1 MARLNIPPT
10 RSNYLKIKS
19 DLAFAR
25 EGYNILDQKREVLT
39 NELINLAHD
48 AAVLQEKVNEV
59 FAESYQALE
68 DARLTMGQERVEWA
82 AFAVDKTLSIE
93 IKNRGVMG
101 VPIPVVTA
109 HGQLGE
115 MPYSFGDTMAT
126 LDAASNA
133 FREVLQWI
141 TKLAEIESSVWRLA
155 RELRKTQ
162 RRVNALK
169 YIFIP
174 NYEDTLD
181 FIQSAIEERER
192 EEIFRLKL
200 LKNQKEGSQSHPK
213 QHEYQQTYAEKG
225 GRPLPG
231 SGGFGANPLGN
242 Q

>member
-25 EGYNILDQKREVLT
+25 EGFNILDQKREVLT

-48 AAVLQEKVNEV
+48 AGILQEKVRAI

-68 DARLTMGQERVEWA
+68 DARLTMGEERVEWA
-82 AFAVDKTLSIE
+82 AFAVKQTISIA
-93 IKNRGVMG
+93 IKYRGVMG
-101 VPIPVVTA
+101 VPIPVVSA
-109 HGQLGE
+109 EGE
-115 MPYSFGDTMAT
+115 LAAMPYSFGDTMAT

-133 FREVLQWI
+133 FRDLLEWV

-162 RRVNALK
+162 RRVNALQ

-200 LKNQKEGSQSHPK
+200 LKNKKQKEGKHPA
-213 QHEYQQTYAEKG
+213 QHEYHQPYAEKG

-231 SGGFGANPLGN
+231 GGGFGASSTGD
-242 Q
+242 

>member
-1 MARLNIPPT
+1 MARINLPPT
-10 RSNYLKIKS
+10 RSNYLKIKA

-39 NELINLAHD
+39 NELMHLAHD
-48 AAVLQEKVNEV
+48 AGVLQEKVGKI
-59 FAESYQALE
+59 FSESYQALE

-82 AFAVDKTLSIE
+82 ALAVNQTIE
-93 IKNRGVMG
+93 IKIKNRGVMG
-101 VPIPVVTA
+101 VAIPVVTA
-109 HGQLGE
+109 HGELTE

-141 TKLAEIESSVWRLA
+141 TQLAEIEASVWRLA
-155 RELRKTQ
+155 HELLKTQ
-162 RRVNALK
+162 RRVNALQ

-174 NYEDTLD
+174 NYQETMD

-200 LKNQKEGSQSHPK
+200 LKSKKKESVAHPTR
-213 QHEYQQTYAEKG
+213 HEYHQPHAEKG
-225 GRPLPG
+225 GKSTMGNL
-231 SGGFGANPLGN
+231 GFGSNPSTEH
-242 Q
+242 

>member
-1 MARLNIPPT
+1 MARLTIPPT

-19 DLAFAR
+19 DLTFAR
-25 EGYNILDQKREVLT
+25 EGFNILDRKREILT
-39 NELINLAHD
+39 NELINLAHE
-48 AAVLQEKVNEV
+48 AEVLQEKVNAL
-59 FAESYQALE
+59 FAKSYQALE
-68 DARLTMGQERVEWA
+68 NARLTMGQERVEWA
-82 AFAVDKTLSIE
+82 AFAVEQTISIN
-93 IKNRGVMG
+93 IKFRGVMG
-101 VPIPVVTA
+101 VAIPVVSA
-109 HGQLGE
+109 EGELAE

-133 FREVLQWI
+133 FREVLEWI
-141 TKLAEIESSVWRLA
+141 IKLAEIDSSVWRLA

-200 LKNQKEGSQSHPK
+200 LKHRKENTEKHSQ
-213 QHEYQQTYAEKG
+213 
-225 GRPLPG
+225 L
-231 SGGFGANPLGN
+231 
-242 Q
+242 

>member
-1 MARLNIPPT
+1 MARINLPPT

-39 NELINLAHD
+39 NELMHLAHD
-48 AAVLQEKVNEV
+48 AAVLQEKVSKV

-82 AFAVDKTLSIE
+82 ALAVNQTIDIK

-109 HGQLGE
+109 HGELTQ

-126 LDAASNA
+126 LDSASNA
-133 FREVLQWI
+133 FQEVLQWI
-141 TKLAEIESSVWRLA
+141 TQLAEIEASVWRLA

-162 RRVNALK
+162 RRVNALQFV
-169 YIFIP
+169 FIP
-174 NYEDTLD
+174 DYQDTLN

-200 LKNQKEGSQSHPK
+200 LKSNKAKSSAPHAE
-213 QHEYQQTYAEKG
+213 HEYHQPYAEKG
-225 GRPLPG
+225 GKSTVG
-231 SGGFGANPLGN
+231 EMGFGSNPSAEY
-242 Q
+242 

>member
-19 DLAFAR
+19 DLAFAQ
-25 EGYNILDQKREVLT
+25 EGYKILDQKREVLT
-39 NELINLAHD
+39 NELIKLAHD
-48 AAVLQEKVNEV
+48 ADVLQKKVGEV
-59 FAESYQALE
+59 FVESYEALE
-68 DARLTMGQERVEWA
+68 DARLTMGEERVEWA
-82 AFAVDKTLSIE
+82 AMAVEKTISID
-93 IKNRGVMG
+93 IKYRGVMG

-109 HGQLGE
+109 QGQLGA

-133 FREVLQWI
+133 FREVLEWI
-141 TKLAEIESSVWRLA
+141 TRLAEIESSVWRLA

-162 RRVNALK
+162 RRVNALQ

-174 NYEDTLD
+174 NYEDTLN

-200 LKNQKEGSQSHPK
+200 LKNKKKGSQAHPK
-213 QHEYQQTYAEKG
+213 QHEYHQPYAEKG
-225 GRPLPG
+225 GKTT
-231 SGGFGANPLGN
+231 SGNMGFGSNPSGEY
-242 Q
+242 

>member
-1 MARLNIPPT
+1 MARINIPPT

-19 DLAFAR
+19 DLVFAR

-39 NELINLAHD
+39 NELMHLAHD
-48 AAVLQEKVNEV
+48 AAVLQEQIGKI

-82 AFAVDKTLSIE
+82 ALAVNKALEIE

-101 VPIPVVTA
+101 VPIPVVSS
-109 HGQLGE
+109 HGEFEE
-115 MPYSFGDTMAT
+115 MSYSFGDTMTT
-126 LDAASNA
+126 LDSATNA
-133 FREVLQWI
+133 FREVMQWI
-141 TKLAEIESSVWRLA
+141 TQLAEIEASVWRLA

-162 RRVNALK
+162 RRVNALQ

-174 NYEDTLD
+174 NYEDTLL

-200 LKNQKEGSQSHPK
+200 LKLKKKGSQAHPAE
-213 QHEYQQTYAEKG
+213 HEYHQPYAEKG
-225 GRPLPG
+225 GKSTLG
-231 SGGFGANPLGN
+231 DMGFGSTQTGEY
-242 Q
+242 

>member
-19 DLAFAR
+19 DLVFAR

-39 NELINLAHD
+39 NELMHLAHD
-48 AAVLQEKVNEV
+48 ASVLQEKIGKV
-59 FAESYQALE
+59 FSESYQALE

-82 AFAVDKTLSIE
+82 ALAVNKSLEIE

-101 VPIPVVTA
+101 VPIPVVTSY
-109 HGQLGE
+109 GELVE
-115 MPYSFGDTMAT
+115 MPYSFGDTMTT
-126 LDAASNA
+126 LDSATNA

-141 TKLAEIESSVWRLA
+141 TQLAEIEASVWRLA

-162 RRVNALK
+162 RRVNALQ

-174 NYEDTLD
+174 NYEDTLS

-200 LKNQKEGSQSHPK
+200 LKLRKEGSKAHPAE
-213 QHEYQQTYAEKG
+213 HEYHQPYAEKG
-225 GRPLPG
+225 GKSTMGDL
-231 SGGFGANPLGN
+231 GFGANPRGEY
-242 Q
+242 